1 MEAAVVGTAF
11 SHVFGANGTPREHTN
26 WTWTFASDDA
36 ELSGF
41 TIIASTTN
49 PGQAT
54 LNGTSTVAGTFTF
67 TLTANN
73 GIGETNE
80 TFTIVVE
87 VAPTTITPV
96 STIQTGI
103 VGATFS
109 HVFTANG
116 SVRSYTNWTWT
127 VTSDTAWLDEFT
139 ITRSEAN
146 PGEATLTG
154 TLVGEGVFSF
164 TLTANNGHGTAT
176 QTFSIGVTEQMQ
188 APTTIIAT
196 QVTPDGGA
204 LAVSQAVNRIGQGQ
218 NVRIEFATDGEGY
231 PIWSHKE
238 GILPTGL
245 SFTREYVNEIG
256 YIGVLQ
262 GALSENLF
270 GSFMFRINV
279 AIGGNVHSESF
290 IINVVRF
297 ANVPESIE
305 ASTINLNAVHASPL
319 SSRLADEVRAAGNI
333 DIEAIADEEFVI
345 YYSNDGGQTWIPAA
359 EVNLLPGEWIARV
372 SFDGNDNYMDF
383 ITYANFSVISGQSS
397 DTTMMIVA
405 IAASIVTL
413 LLIGAFITW
422 IVLKNRRAV

>member
-1 MEAAVVGTAF
+1 M
-11 SHVFGANGTPREHTN
+11 
-26 WTWTFASDDA
+26 
-36 ELSGF
+36 
-41 TIIASTTN
+41 
-49 PGQAT
+49 
-54 LNGTSTVAGTFTF
+54 
-67 TLTANN
+67 LT
-73 GIGETNE
+73 GVI
-80 TFTIVVE
+80 
-87 VAPTTITPV
+87 
-96 STIQTGI
+96 I
-103 VGATFS
+103 VGATS
-109 HVFTANG
+109 T
-116 SVRSYTNWTWT
+116 
-127 VTSDTAWLDEFT
+127 T
-139 ITRSEAN
+139 I
-146 PGEATLTG
+146 
-154 TLVGEGVFSF
+154 
-164 TLTANNGHGTAT
+164 TAT
-176 QTFSIGVTEQMQ
+176 QVN
-188 APTTIIAT
+188 
-196 QVTPDGGA
+196 PDEGA
-204 LAVSQAVNRIGQGQ
+204 MVAFPSVNRIGQGQ
-218 NVRIEFATDGEGY
+218 NVRIEFATNGEGY
-231 PIWSHKE
+231 LRWSHIQ
-238 GILPTGL
+238 GNIPTGL
-245 SFTREYVNEIG
+245 SFTREYMNQVG

-262 GALSENLF
+262 GNFSENLF

-279 AIGGNVHSESF
+279 TDLADRVHAESF

-359 EVNLLPGEWIARV
+359 DVKLTPGEWIARV